1 MASSPKKNYVPP
13 EPSPVVIEPEYT
25 ALEPVAPEPI
35 AAAPVEPDPVPVPV
49 RQRVAVSAPA
59 VFAPPP
65 EVQKMVKDPVASITA
80 FQDKVRA
87 MIEKGLNETRS
98 NYVKA
103 KSAADEASSAFE
115 ASYSTAKTGVAEI
128 NAKALEALRAS
139 AEANFDFM
147 KSIIGVKSMAD
158 YVTLHTEFTRK
169 QVERLSGTSKEF
181 GALAKKVA
189 EQSVE
194 PIKAQVAKTFKI
206 AV

>member
-1 MASSPKKNYVPP
+1 MASSPKKNYIAP
-13 EPSPVVIEPEYT
+13 EPAPAPVVIEP
-25 ALEPVAPEPI
+25 APIFLEPVS
-35 AAAPVEPDPVPVPV
+35 AAPIEPEPVPVPIPEPFAAATPV
-49 RQRVAVSAPA
+49 

-65 EVQKMVKDPVASITA
+65 EIEKMVKDPAASISA

-87 MIEKGLNETRS
+87 MIEKGLSETRS
-98 NYVKA
+98 NFVKA

-115 ASYSTAKTGVAEI
+115 ASYSTAKTGVAEM
-128 NAKALEALRAS
+128 NAKALEAVRAT

-158 YVTLHTEFTRK
+158 YVALHTEFTRK
-169 QVERLSGTSKEF
+169 QVEMMSGTSKEF
-181 GALAKKVA
+181 GALAKRVA

>member
-1 MASSPKKNYVPP
+1 MASSPKKNYVAP
-13 EPSPVVIEPEYT
+13 EPSPVVIEPAYT
-25 ALEPVAPEPI
+25 ALEPVAPESV
-35 AAAPVEPDPVPVPV
+35 AAAPVEPELVRVPAP
-49 RQRVAVSAPA
+49 VAVSTPA

-65 EVQKMVKDPVASITA
+65 EVEKIIKDPVASITA

-115 ASYSTAKTGVAEI
+115 ASYSTAKTGVAEL
-128 NAKALEALRAS
+128 NAKALAALRAS

-147 KSIIGVKSMAD
+147 KSIIGVKSMSD
-158 YVTLHTEFTRK
+158 YVALHTEFTRK
-169 QVERLSGTSKEF
+169 QVERMSGTSKEF

>member
-1 MASSPKKNYVPP
+1 MASSPKKNYVAP
-13 EPSPVVIEPEYT
+13 EPAPVVIEPSPVIP
-25 ALEPVAPEPI
+25 EPV
-35 AAAPVEPDPVPVPV
+35 AAAPVEPDPVPVPEPV
-49 RQRVAVSAPA
+49 AYSAPVAVAPLKEIEKMVMDAPA
-59 VFAPPP
+59 SV
-65 EVQKMVKDPVASITA
+65 TA
-80 FQDKVRA
+80 FQEKVRA
-87 MIEKGLNETRS
+87 LIEKGLSETRS
-98 NYVKA
+98 NYAKA
-103 KSAADEASSAFE
+103 KNAADEATSAFE

-128 NAKALEALRAS
+128 NSKALEALRAS

-158 YVTLHTEFTRK
+158 YVALHTEFTRK
-169 QVERLSGTSKEF
+169 QVEMMSGTSKEF